1 MTLIMLMQQTSA
13 QSWTWL
19 VLVAVLLLC
28 CAPML
33 WMMLRGGHGRGRNH
47 DGTHGRDDEKRS

>member
-1 MTLIMLMQQTSA
+1 MTLIMLMQQSTGR
-13 QSWTWL
+13 SWIWL
-19 VLVAVLLLC
+19 ALLAVLLLC

-33 WMMLRGGHGRGRNH
+33 WMMLRGGHGRGRDH